1 MFIVHIV
8 QLWQWKEA
16 DQSAFMDS
24 KLKCVFDYVDDGDA
38 PASNSVGGNVSCMN
52 SFSFVWC
59 GRMHLLLAFGNL
71 TMVVVWIFLDI
82 HITVCGR
89 DRL

>member
-8 QLWQWKEA
+8 QLLQWKEA

-52 SFSFVWC
+52 SFSFV
-59 GRMHLLLAFGNL
+59 
-71 TMVVVWIFLDI
+71 
-82 HITVCGR
+82 
-89 DRL
+89 